1 MEAEEVISMVSRCP
15 GQDSRN
21 LKVSVHQCP
30 VCQNEV
36 EIFSDETRIKCRKCN
51 NYVYKDKTPSCIEW
65 CSKARECIGEERWKQ
80 IYAAIHAADLENKT

>member
-1 MEAEEVISMVSRCP
+1 MVSRCP

-80 IYAAIHAADLENKT
+80 IYEAIHAADLENKT